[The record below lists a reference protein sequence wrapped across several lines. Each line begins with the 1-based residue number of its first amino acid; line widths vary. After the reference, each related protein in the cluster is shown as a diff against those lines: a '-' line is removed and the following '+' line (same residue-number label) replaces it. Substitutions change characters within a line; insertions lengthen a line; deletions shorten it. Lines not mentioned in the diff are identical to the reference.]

1 MMQKKAIFV
10 SQRIRAM
17 HEYDFIN
24 RPKDLLTPEVVA
36 LLTRLHECRGR
47 QELFIEA
54 EPDVLTALLEV
65 ARIQSTD
72 ASNRIEGI
80 YTTDERLKAIVQD
93 KVQPRNRN
101 EEEISGY
108 RDVLATIHESYEY
121 IAPRPNTILQLHRDL
136 YSFSGSVEGG
146 VYKNADNII
155 AEKHADGTETVRF
168 RPVPAFRTA
177 DAVHDLCSRYNEAI
191 EAAAYDPLV
200 LMPIFILDF
209 LCIHPFN
216 DGNGRMSRLLTLLLL
231 YRAGFIVGKYVS
243 IEMLIE
249 KSKDSYYEALQ
260 ASSLNWH
267 EGTNDYLP
275 FLKYLLGVLVK
286 AYGEFEGRVEYL
298 RYRKVSKAGR
308 IKAIIERTPGKIAKK
323 DIALACPDISLTT
336 IERTLSDLMA
346 AGFIVKVGKGRSTA
360 YVKSV

>member
-1 MMQKKAIFV
+1 
-10 SQRIRAM
+10 M
-17 HEYDFIN
+17 HEFDYIN
-24 RPKDLLTPEVVA
+24 RPKGLLTPEIVS

-54 EPDVLTALLEV
+54 EADVLTALLEV
-65 ARIQSTD
+65 AKIQSTG

-80 YTTDERLKAIVQD
+80 YTTDERLSALVQE
-93 KVQPRNRN
+93 KVKPRNRN

-121 IAPRPNTILQLHRDL
+121 MVPRPNTILQLHRDL
-136 YSFSGSVEGG
+136 YSFSGGAIGG
-146 VYKNADNII
+146 AYKNSDNVI

-168 RPVPAFRTA
+168 RPVPAFQTA
-177 DAVHDLCSRYNEAI
+177 DAMQNLCTRFNEAV
-191 EAAAYDPLV
+191 EAGTYDPLL

-231 YRAGFIVGKYVS
+231 YRAGFIVGKYIS

-260 ASSLNWH
+260 ESSLNWH
-267 EGTNDYLP
+267 ENGNDYLP
-275 FLKYLLGVLVK
+275 FLKYMLGVVVK
-286 AYGEFEGRVEYL
+286 AYNEFEDRVEHL
-298 RYRKVSKAGR
+298 RHRKMSKADR
-308 IKAIIERTPGKIAKK
+308 IKAIIDRTPGRISKKEIAQ
-323 DIALACPDISLTT
+323 ACPDISVTT
-336 IERTLSDLMA
+336 IERTLAELLAS
-346 AGFIVKVGKGRSTA
+346 GQIRKVGSGRSTS
-360 YVKSV
+360 YVKP

>member
-1 MMQKKAIFV
+1 
-10 SQRIRAM
+10 M

-47 QELFIEA
+47 QDLFIEA

-65 ARIQSTD
+65 AKIQSTD

-80 YTTDERLKAIVQD
+80 YTTDERLRAIVQE
-93 KVQPRNRN
+93 KVRPRNRN

-121 IAPRPNTILQLHRDL
+121 IVPRPNNILQLHRDL
-136 YSFSGSVEGG
+136 YSYSGSAVGG
-146 VYKNADNII
+146 AYKNSDNII

-168 RPVPAFRTA
+168 RPVPAFQTA
-177 DAVHDLCSRYNEAI
+177 DAIQNLCTRYNEAI
-191 EAAAYDPLV
+191 EAGTYDPLL
-200 LMPIFILDF
+200 LMPVFILDF

-231 YRAGFIVGKYVS
+231 YRAGFIVGKYIS
-243 IEMLIE
+243 IEMLIA

-260 ASSLNWH
+260 ESSLNWH
-267 EGTNDYLP
+267 ENGNNYLS
-275 FLKYLLGVLVK
+275 FLKYMLGVLIK
-286 AYGEFEGRVEYL
+286 AYNEFEDRVEYL
-298 RYRKVSKAGR
+298 RHRKVSKPER
-308 IKAIIERTPGKIAKK
+308 IKGIIERTAGKITKK
-323 DIALACPDISLTT
+323 EIAEACPDISLTT
-336 IERTLSDLMA
+336 IERTLAELMA
-346 AGFIVKVGKGRSTA
+346 SGFIDKIGSGRSTA
-360 YVKSV
+360 YVKK

>member
-1 MMQKKAIFV
+1 
-10 SQRIRAM
+10 M

-24 RPKDLLTPEVVA
+24 RPKDLLTPDVVS

-54 EPDVLTALLEV
+54 EPDILTALLEV

-80 YTTDERLKAIVQD
+80 YTSDERLKAIVQE
-93 KVQPRNRN
+93 KVRPKNRN

-108 RDVLATIHESYEY
+108 RDVLATVHESYEY
-121 IAPRPNTILQLHRDL
+121 IAPRSNSILQLHRDL
-136 YSFSGSVEGG
+136 YSFSSSTVGG
-146 VYKNADNII
+146 VYKNSDNII

-168 RPVPAFRTA
+168 RPVPAFQTPEA
-177 DAVHDLCSRYNEAI
+177 MLNLCTKYNDAI
-191 EAAAYDPLV
+191 EAGTYDPLL

-231 YRAGFIVGKYVS
+231 YRAGFIVGKYIS
-243 IEMLIE
+243 IEMIIE

-260 ASSLNWH
+260 ESSLNWH
-267 EGTNDYLP
+267 EDKNNYLP
-275 FLKYLLGVLVK
+275 FLKYMLGVVVK
-286 AYGEFEGRVEYL
+286 AYNEFEDRVEYL
-298 RYRKVSKAGR
+298 RYRKVSKPER
-308 IKAIIERTPGKIAKK
+308 IKAIIDRTPGKITKME
-323 DIALACPDISLTT
+323 ISQICPDISLTT
-336 IERTLSDLMA
+336 IERTLADLTA
-346 AGFIVKVGKGRSTA
+346 SGYIGKIGSGRATA
-360 YVKSV
+360 YVKK

>member
-1 MMQKKAIFV
+1 
-10 SQRIRAM
+10 M

-24 RPKDLLTPEVVA
+24 HPKDLLTPEVVS

-54 EPDVLTALLEV
+54 APDVLTALLEV
-65 ARIQSTD
+65 AKIQSTD

-80 YTTDERLKAIVQD
+80 YTSDERLRAIVQE

-121 IAPRPNTILQLHRDL
+121 IAPRPNNILQLHRDL
-136 YSFSGSVEGG
+136 YSFSSSAMGG
-146 VYKNADNII
+146 VYKNTDNII
-155 AEKHADGTETVRF
+155 AEKHVDGTETIRF
-168 RPVPAFRTA
+168 RPVPAFQTPEA
-177 DAVHDLCSRYNEAI
+177 IMNLCNRYNDAI
-191 EAAAYDPLV
+191 EAGTYDPLL

-231 YRAGFIVGKYVS
+231 YRAGFIVGKYIS

-260 ASSLNWH
+260 ESSQNWH
-267 EGTNDYLP
+267 EDGNNYLP
-275 FLKYLLGVLVK
+275 FLKYMLGVVVK
-286 AYGEFEGRVEYL
+286 AYNEFEDRVEYL
-298 RYRKVSKAGR
+298 RFHKVSKPER
-308 IKAIIERTPGKIAKK
+308 IKAIIDRTPGKITKK
-323 DIALACPDISLTT
+323 EISQACPDISLTT
-336 IERTLSDLMA
+336 IERTLANLVASEYI
-346 AGFIVKVGKGRSTA
+346 GKVGHGRTTA
-360 YVKSV
+360 YVKK

>member
-1 MMQKKAIFV
+1 
-10 SQRIRAM
+10 M
-17 HEYDFIN
+17 HEFDFIN
-24 RPKDLLTPEVVA
+24 HPKELLTPEVVA
-36 LLTRLHECRGR
+36 LLTRLHESRGR

-54 EPDVLTALLEV
+54 EADVLTALLEV
-65 ARIQSTD
+65 AKIQSTD

-80 YTTDERLKAIVQD
+80 YTTDERLRAIVQE

-121 IAPRPNTILQLHRDL
+121 IAPRPNNILQLHRDL
-136 YSFSGSVEGG
+136 YSFSGSSVGG
-146 VYKNADNII
+146 SYKNSDNII

-168 RPVPAFRTA
+168 RPVPAFQTA
-177 DAVHDLCSRYNEAI
+177 EAMDNLCSRYNDAVEAGT
-191 EAAAYDPLV
+191 YDPLI

-231 YRAGFIVGKYVS
+231 YRAGFIVGKYIS

-260 ASSLNWH
+260 ASSQNWH
-267 EGTNDYLP
+267 ENGNDYLP
-275 FLKYLLGVLVK
+275 FLKYMLGVVVK
-286 AYGEFEGRVEYL
+286 AYNEFEDRVAYL
-298 RYRKVSKAGR
+298 RHRKMSKADR
-308 IKAIIERTPGKIAKK
+308 IKDLIEKTPGKISKK
-323 DIALACPDISLTT
+323 EIAQACPDISVTT
-336 IERTLSDLMA
+336 IERTLAELVAS
-346 AGFIVKVGKGRSTA
+346 GFIDKIGVGRSTA
-360 YVKSV
+360 YVKK

>member
-1 MMQKKAIFV
+1 
-10 SQRIRAM
+10 M

-24 RPKDLLTPEVVA
+24 RPKDLHTPEVVA

-47 QELFIEA
+47 QDLFIEA

-65 ARIQSTD
+65 AKIQSTD

-80 YTTDERLKAIVQD
+80 HTTDERLRALVQE

-121 IAPRPNTILQLHRDL
+121 IVPRPDNILQLHRDL
-136 YSFSGSVEGG
+136 YSYSGSAAGG
-146 VYKNADNII
+146 AYKNSDNII

-168 RPVPAFRTA
+168 RPVPAFQTA
-177 DAVHDLCSRYNEAI
+177 DAMLNLCSGYNDAI
-191 EAAAYDPLV
+191 EAGTYDPLL

-231 YRAGFIVGKYVS
+231 YRAGFIVGKYIS
-243 IEMLIE
+243 IEMLIS

-260 ASSLNWH
+260 ESSQDWH
-267 EGTNDYLP
+267 DNGNHYLP
-275 FLKYLLGVLVK
+275 FLKYMLGVVVK
-286 AYGEFEGRVEYL
+286 AYNEFEDRVEYL
-298 RYRKVSKAGR
+298 RHRKVSKPER
-308 IKAIIERTPGKIAKK
+308 IRTIIERTAGKITKK
-323 DIALACPDISLTT
+323 EIAQACPDISLTT
-336 IERTLSDLMA
+336 IERTLAELMA
-346 AGFIVKVGKGRSTA
+346 SGYIDKIGRGRFTA
-360 YVKSV
+360 YVKK

>member
-1 MMQKKAIFV
+1 
-10 SQRIRAM
+10 M

-36 LLTRLHECRGR
+36 ILSRLHECRGR

-65 ARIQSTD
+65 AKIQSTD

-80 YTTDERLKAIVQD
+80 YTTDERLRALVQE

-121 IAPRPNTILQLHRDL
+121 IAPRPNNILQLHRDL
-136 YSFSGSVEGG
+136 YSFSSSAVGG
-146 VYKNADNII
+146 TYKNSDNII
-155 AEKHADGTETVRF
+155 AEKKADGTETARF
-168 RPVPAFRTA
+168 RPVPALQTEEA
-177 DAVHDLCSRYNEAI
+177 MQYLCARFNDAI
-191 EAAAYDPLV
+191 EAGTFDPLL
-200 LMPIFILDF
+200 LMPVFILDF

-231 YRAGFIVGKYVS
+231 YRSGFIVGKYIS

-260 ASSLNWH
+260 ASSQNWH
-267 EGTNDYLP
+267 EGSNDYKP
-275 FLKYLLGVLVK
+275 FLKYMLGIVIK
-286 AYGEFEGRVEYL
+286 AYNEFEDRVEHL
-298 RYRKVSKAGR
+298 RHRKMSKADR
-308 IKAIIERTPGKIAKK
+308 IKTLIEKTPGKITKK
-323 DIALACPDISLTT
+323 EISLACPDISLTT
-336 IERTLSDLMA
+336 IERTLAELTAS
-346 AGFIVKVGKGRSTA
+346 GFIDKVGVGRSTA
-360 YVKSV
+360 YVKK

>member
-1 MMQKKAIFV
+1 
-10 SQRIRAM
+10 M

-24 RPKDLLTPEVVA
+24 HPKDLLTPEVVS

-54 EPDVLTALLEV
+54 APDVLTAMLEV
-65 ARIQSTD
+65 AKIQSTD

-80 YTTDERLKAIVQD
+80 YTSDERLRAIVQE

-121 IAPRPNTILQLHRDL
+121 IAPRPNNILQLHRDL
-136 YSFSGSVEGG
+136 YSFSSSAMGG
-146 VYKNADNII
+146 VYKNTDNII
-155 AEKHADGTETVRF
+155 AEKHVDGTETIRF
-168 RPVPAFRTA
+168 RPVPAFQTPEA
-177 DAVHDLCSRYNEAI
+177 IMNLCNRYNDAI
-191 EAAAYDPLV
+191 EAGTYDPLL

-231 YRAGFIVGKYVS
+231 YRAGFIVGKYIS

-260 ASSLNWH
+260 ESSQNWH
-267 EGTNDYLP
+267 EDGNNYLP
-275 FLKYLLGVLVK
+275 FLKYMLGVVVK
-286 AYGEFEGRVEYL
+286 AYNEFEDRVEYL
-298 RYRKVSKAGR
+298 RFHKVSKPER
-308 IKAIIERTPGKIAKK
+308 IKAIIDRTPGKITKK
-323 DIALACPDISLTT
+323 EISQACPDISLTT
-336 IERTLSDLMA
+336 IERTLANLVASEYI
-346 AGFIVKVGKGRSTA
+346 GKVGHGRTTA
-360 YVKSV
+360 YVKK